1 MGRLLDTSFP
11 AYIFLRKESCNMEE
25 KLQAVINAVAD
36 WFTAHT
42 ASEFN
47 LAEILKSFL
56 DTVIA
61 ALKG

>member
-1 MGRLLDTSFP
+1 
-11 AYIFLRKESCNMEE
+11 MEE